1 MVIAANRL
9 LQFILI
15 MLVFFLPAF
24 SQDNPAVLKKLSQK
38 ADVILIG
45 KVVKKESAWNT
56 SKSRIFTKTT
66 IQVEE
71 YLKGKDN
78 GNTLEVIYPGGEI
91 DGVGEIYTHMP
102 KFENDEE
109 ALLFLKKDKKNKAY
123 RVLSGEAGKIKIQ
136 KDKKNNE
143 KVPASNLQ
151 IQSVKKQI
159 KSYIKPE

>member
-109 ALLFLKKDKKNKAY
+109 ALLFLQKDKKSKAY
-123 RVLSGEAGKIKIQ
+123 EVLNGEVGKIKIQ